1 MKIPW
6 PLYLAWKQLFPSQRK
21 FSFFSLLAVVGVALG
36 VNVMIVVVA
45 FMKGFQ
51 HKFREDII
59 DAQGHAR
66 AFPLRQPKQWQTIR
80 QELINNPQID
90 SASSYI
96 QGPVLLQNRND
107 QSIPF
112 AMGLDPAELPQVL
125 PLDEFLQRGHS
136 AMDAKDALDVT
147 PVPTTEKLADDV
159 IFVSRYVANR
169 LGVRPA
175 AILRMG
181 EGEQEKQQLDEGQGV
196 VVERLDPL
204 VPSGEWSLK
213 YIGEKKW
220 MLQLDALGF
229 EKIISEEDGLIYGG
243 QGCPVFRR
251 DQKIEPE
258 VNSTT
263 VYQTFASSTVEVFS
277 PAMIERAKADEMI
290 PPKEVRVGGV
300 FEVPWQG
307 FQAEAIIG
315 TMNFMGDLRGVQN
328 TCDGFFLKFSSSVS
342 SSERKLSKMC
352 DQLSE
357 SYQGDWAFVPW
368 FVENAWFFDLL
379 KFEEYLMILIMVP
392 IGLVA
397 AFAIAIALMTSVL
410 RKIREI
416 GLLVAMGG
424 ARGSVGSIFCLQGFL
439 IGLLGAVLGC
449 GLALLFIRFRDEIMS
464 FIVVRI
470 AGDEGKS
477 GVAQFYDFYSL
488 TVPYPW
494 ESPESASTFLTF
506 GLFAVLVSTV
516 AGLIPAWRAARMNPA
531 DALRNE

>member
-1 MKIPW
+1 M
-6 PLYLAWKQLFPSQRK
+6 FPSQRK
-21 FSFFSLLAVVGVALG
+21 VSFFSLLAVIGVALG

-66 AFPLRQPKQWQTIR
+66 AIPLGRTTNWRAVQ
-80 QELINNPQID
+80 QELLDLEEVISVTP
-90 SASSYI
+90 YL
-96 QGPVLLQNRND
+96 QGPLLVQKQNY
-107 QSIPF
+107 QSVPLSI
-112 AMGLDPAELPQVL
+112 GIDLSGGESVL
-125 PLDEFLQRGHS
+125 PLADFLENGQMRMEAH
-136 AMDAKDALDVT
+136 DALDVT
-147 PVPTTEKLADDV
+147 PVPQSSMVDDDV
-159 IFVSRYVANR
+159 VFISQYVANQ

-175 AILRMG
+175 AIIRIGKSNVIEDSHLNVRVDS
-181 EGEQEKQQLDEGQGV
+181 LSVD
-196 VVERLDPL
+196 
-204 VPSGEWSLK
+204 VPSAEWVLEYIGGNQWSLRSTS
-213 YIGEKKW
+213 
-220 MLQLDALGF
+220 LGF
-229 EKIISEEDGLIYGG
+229 EKVLTPQDGFLDGGPGTPTFAILSPFSEPSIGSE
-243 QGCPVFRR
+243 
-251 DQKIEPE
+251 
-258 VNSTT
+258 ST
-263 VYQTFASSTVEVFS
+263 YQTFRSSTIEVFS
-277 PAMIERAKADEMI
+277 PSMIELAQSDEMI

-307 FQAEAIIG
+307 FHAESIIG
-315 TMNFMGDLRGVQN
+315 SFRLMEDVRANRGR
-328 TCDGFFLKFSSSVS
+328 CDGMFLKFGQ
-342 SSERKLSKMC
+342 EIAGNEKRLHAFC
-352 DQLSE
+352 EELQLPRSI
-357 SYQGDWAFVPW
+357 DWAFVPW

-397 AFAIAIALMTSVL
+397 SFAIAIALMTTVL

-449 GLALLFIRFRDEIMS
+449 GLALLFIRYRDAIMS

-470 AGDEGKS
+470 AGDEGKV
-477 GVAQFYDFYSL
+477 GVTQFYDFYSL
-488 TVPYPW
+488 DVPFPW
-494 ESPESASTFLTF
+494 ESPESASTFLVF
-506 GLFAVLVSTV
+506 GFFAVMVSTL

>member
-1 MKIPW
+1 
-6 PLYLAWKQLFPSQRK
+6 
-21 FSFFSLLAVVGVALG
+21 
-36 VNVMIVVVA
+36 MIVVVA

-51 HKFREDII
+51 QKFREDIV

-66 AFPLRQPKQWQTIR
+66 AIPLGRTREWQ
-80 QELINNPQID
+80 QLQAELLERPEV
-90 SASSYI
+90 SAVSPYL
-96 QGPVLLQNRND
+96 QGPVLAQKKDD
-107 QSIPF
+107 QSIPL
-112 AMGLDPAELPQVL
+112 AIGLDLNGGPTVL
-125 PLDEFLQRGHS
+125 PLDEFLSNGQLRMQ
-136 AMDAKDALDVT
+136 AYEALDVT
-147 PVPTTEKLADDV
+147 PVPSSNDISDDIV
-159 IFVSRYVANR
+159 FITQYVANR
-169 LGVRPA
+169 LGVRPGT
-175 AILRMG
+175 ILRMG
-181 EGEQEKQQLDEGQGV
+181 ASQSINDENLGV
-196 VVERLDPL
+196 VVLRLDAN
-204 VPSGEWSLK
+204 VPSAEWNLSFS
-213 YIGEKKW
+213 GDNKW
-220 MLQLDALGF
+220 MLRCPGLNY
-229 EKIISEEDGLIYGG
+229 EKILTSVDGIIDGG
-243 QGCPVFRR
+243 PGTPVF
-251 DQKIEPE
+251 KIIDTGSRPIIGAE
-258 VNSTT
+258 SI
-263 VYQTFASSTVEVFS
+263 YQTFAASTIELYS
-277 PAMIERAKADEMI
+277 PSMIERAQSDEVI
-290 PPKEVRVGGV
+290 PPKEARVGGV

-307 FQAEAIIG
+307 FHAEAMIG
-315 TMNFMGDLRGVQN
+315 SFRMLEDLRLVDGL
-328 TCDGFFLKFSSSVS
+328 CDGMFIKFSSEISGDENALLSVC
-342 SSERKLSKMC
+342 EELEKQRSKK
-352 DQLSE
+352 
-357 SYQGDWAFVPW
+357 WAFVPW

-397 AFAIAIALMTSVL
+397 AFAIAIALMTTVL

-488 TVPYPW
+488 SVPYPW

>member
-1 MKIPW
+1 VKIPW
-6 PLYLAWKQLFPSQRK
+6 PFFLAWKQLFPSQRK
-21 FSFFSLLAVVGVALG
+21 VSFFSILAVVGVALG

-66 AFPLRQPKQWQTIR
+66 AIPLSRTIEWR
-80 QELINNPQID
+80 GLQEELLKMPEV
-90 SASSYI
+90 SAVSPYL
-96 QGPVLLQNRND
+96 QGPLLLQRQD
-107 QSIPF
+107 YHSVPLSIGIDLS
-112 AMGLDPAELPQVL
+112 MGESVL
-125 PLDEFLQRGHS
+125 PLDEFLRNGHMKME
-136 AMDAKDALDVT
+136 AHEAFDVT
-147 PVPTTEKLADDV
+147 PVPESQSLEDDIV
-159 IFVSRYVANR
+159 FVSQYVANR

-181 EGEQEKQQLDEGQGV
+181 HSKSVFDENV
-196 VVERLDPL
+196 SVSVHRLAAD
-204 VPSGEWSLK
+204 VPSAEWELE
-213 YIGEKKW
+213 YLGNKKW
-220 MLQLDALGF
+220 S
-229 EKIISEEDGLIYGG
+229 ISSSGLEFSKTLEAENNLLAAGPG
-243 QGCPVFRR
+243 APVFTV
-251 DQKIEPE
+251 ISPFVEPE
-258 VNSTT
+258 IGAKST
-263 VYQTFASSTVEVFS
+263 YQTFRSSSIEVYS
-277 PAMIERAKADEMI
+277 PAMIEKVRSDEMI
-290 PPKEVRVGGV
+290 PPKVVRIGGI

-307 FQAEAIIG
+307 FHAEAMIAAFRLLEDVRATPG
-315 TMNFMGDLRGVQN
+315 L
-328 TCDGFFLKFSSSVS
+328 CDGMFLKFDSHISKDEETLHNFCEELELPRSV
-342 SSERKLSKMC
+342 
-352 DQLSE
+352 
-357 SYQGDWAFVPW
+357 DWAFVPW

-424 ARGSVGSIFCLQGFL
+424 ARGLVGSIFCLQGFL

-488 TVPYPW
+488 SVPYPW

>member
-1 MKIPW
+1 MKISW
-6 PLYLAWKQLFPSQRK
+6 PLFLAWKQLFPSQK
-21 FSFFSLLAVVGVALG
+21 KVSFFSFLAVVGVALG

-66 AFPLRQPKQWQTIR
+66 AIPLSRTREWPILQ
-80 QELINNPQID
+80 QELLAQSEVLAVSP
-90 SASSYI
+90 YL
-96 QGPVLLQNRND
+96 QGPLLVQRQD
-107 QSIPF
+107 YHSVPLSI
-112 AMGLDPAELPQVL
+112 GIDLSGGESVL
-125 PLDEFLQRGHS
+125 PLDDFLQNGQLRMQAHH
-136 AMDAKDALDVT
+136 AVDVT
-147 PVPTTEKLADDV
+147 PVPSSTSLQDDV
-159 IFVSRYVANR
+159 VFVSQYVANR
-169 LGVRPA
+169 LGVRPG

-181 EGEQEKQQLDEGQGV
+181 KAEGLPDDLLGV
-196 VVERLDPL
+196 RVVNLEVG
-204 VPSGEWSLK
+204 VPSAEWELEYRGGKQWSLRSD
-213 YIGEKKW
+213 G
-220 MLQLDALGF
+220 LGF
-229 EKIISEEDGLIYGG
+229 ETTLMAKDGLLDGG
-243 QGCPVFRR
+243 PGTPTFALLSPFV
-251 DQKIEPE
+251 EPE
-258 VNSTT
+258 IGAVS
-263 VYQTFASSTVEVFS
+263 VYQTFRASTIEVFS
-277 PAMIERAKADEMI
+277 PAMIERAQADEMV
-290 PPKEVRVGGV
+290 PPKEVRVGGI

-307 FQAEAIIG
+307 FHAEAMIG
-315 TMNFMGDLRGVQN
+315 TFRLLEDVRSSSGL
-328 TCDGFFLKFSSSVS
+328 CDGMFLKFSSQISGSEDILDSYCKELELPRS
-342 SSERKLSKMC
+342 S
-352 DQLSE
+352 
-357 SYQGDWAFVPW
+357 DWAFVPW

-424 ARGSVGSIFCLQGFL
+424 ARGAVGSIFCLQGFL

-464 FIVVRI
+464 FIVVHI

-488 TVPYPW
+488 NVPYPW
-494 ESPESASTFLTF
+494 ESPQSASTFLTF
-506 GLFAVLVSTV
+506 GLFAVLVSTL
-516 AGLIPAWRAARMNPA
+516 AGLIPAWRASRMNPA

>member
-6 PLYLAWKQLFPSQRK
+6 PLFLAWKQLFPSQK
-21 FSFFSLLAVVGVALG
+21 KVSFFSLLAVVGVALG

-66 AFPLRQPKQWQTIR
+66 AIPLSRTKEWGILQ
-80 QELINNPQID
+80 QELLKKSEVLAVSP
-90 SASSYI
+90 YL
-96 QGPVLLQNRND
+96 QGPLLVQKKD
-107 QSIPF
+107 YHSVPLSI
-112 AMGLDPAELPQVL
+112 GLDLSAGDSVL
-125 PLDEFLQRGHS
+125 PLDEFLQNGQMRMETHN
-136 AMDAKDALDVT
+136 AIDVT
-147 PVPTTEKLADDV
+147 PVPDSSSLQDDV
-159 IFVSRYVANR
+159 VFVSQYVANR
-169 LGVRPA
+169 LGVRPG

-181 EGEQEKQQLDEGQGV
+181 ESKGMRDDTLGV
-196 VVERLDPL
+196 RVATLGSE
-204 VPSGEWSLK
+204 VPSAEWELEYLGGEEWSLRSF
-213 YIGEKKW
+213 G
-220 MLQLDALGF
+220 LGF
-229 EKIISEEDGLIYGG
+229 QTKIKPVGDLLDGGPGTPTFALLS
-243 QGCPVFRR
+243 PFSP
-251 DQKIEPE
+251 PE
-258 VNSTT
+258 IGAKST
-263 VYQTFASSTVEVFS
+263 YQTFRASTVEVFS
-277 PAMIERAKADEMI
+277 PAMIDRAQANEMV
-290 PPKEVRVGGV
+290 PPKEVRVGGI

-307 FQAEAIIG
+307 FHAEAMIG
-315 TMNFMGDLRGVQN
+315 SFRLLEDVRSSTGL
-328 TCDGFFLKFSSSVS
+328 CDGMFLKFSPEISGNEESLHAFCEELELSRSV
-342 SSERKLSKMC
+342 
-352 DQLSE
+352 
-357 SYQGDWAFVPW
+357 DWAFVPW

-397 AFAIAIALMTSVL
+397 AFAIAIALMTTVL

-424 ARGSVGSIFCLQGFL
+424 ARGMVGSIFCLQGFL

-449 GLALLFIRFRDEIMS
+449 GLALLFICFRDEIMS

-470 AGDEGKS
+470 AGDEGKT

-488 TVPYPW
+488 SVPYPW

-506 GLFAVLVSTV
+506 GVFAVLVSTL
-516 AGLIPAWRAARMNPA
+516 AGLIPAWRASRMNPA